1 VSDVVTLAFTR
12 IEAVHL
18 RGLVGQFVDLLADED
33 AASDPA
39 VARLTPTAYP
49 DDTASADQFHAA
61 TRADLLRRRSEEAG
75 TVLAD
80 LASAGELDPA
90 DDDAFDEA
98 LAQMEIV
105 LDPRQVRAWMRTLN
119 AVRLVLAARLGIDD
133 EDDHPADDP
142 RFGVYEWLG
151 YRLELL
157 ISGSDGP

>member
-1 VSDVVTLAFTR
+1 MSEAVTLSFTR

-39 VARLTPTAYP
+39 VARLTPSAYP
-49 DDTASADQFHAA
+49 EDAAAADQFHAA
-61 TRADLLRRRSEEAG
+61 TRSDLLRRRSAEAG

-80 LASAGELDPA
+80 LASAGELDPT

-98 LAQMEIV
+98 LAQMEIP
-105 LDPRQVRAWMRTLN
+105 LEPRNVGAWMRTLN
-119 AVRLVLAARLGIDD
+119 AVRLVLAARLGIDG
-133 EDDHPADDP
+133 EDDHPAEDP

-151 YRLELL
+151 YRLDLL
-157 ISGSDGP
+157 IGAVEGR